1 MVTLCFPS
9 SIQFAG
15 AVGLSNCPGAPRLA
29 LVGLAALA
37 LAGCGRRGPLEL
49 PPGAPA
55 VQSNAA
61 SNRIVDDQSPPG
73 LIQSPNRVIERTA
86 AEKEQH
92 RMSKMI
98 SKMVTMI

>member
-1 MVTLCFPS
+1 MC
-9 SIQFAG
+9 
-15 AVGLSNCPGAPRLA
+15 
-29 LVGLAALA
+29 LAALA

-61 SNRIVDDQSPPG
+61 SNRVVDDQSPPG

-86 AEKEQH
+86 AEKLQVFQEGKVP
-92 RMSKMI
+92 RPINAPPAPKEG
-98 SKMVTMI
+98 KPFVLDPLL